1 MLVAVP
7 GDFDLV
13 KSRVDIVQLVGE
25 RVPLRKAGRAYK
37 GLCPFHSEKTP
48 SFTVDPDRRT
58 FKCFGCGEGGDVFD
72 WLIKTDG
79 VDKADAL
86 KVLAERAGVEL
97 TGGRPPEEREREK
110 RLLAAHEVAHFYFRQ
125 ALRGTPKGK
134 AAAEYVAGR
143 GITTASVEQFGIAY
157 APDLP
162 DGLLAYFRKKGYAD
176 EEIVATGLVVQ
187 TERGLLDRFRDRLI
201 VPIRDARGR
210 IIAFGGRAMRDD
222 QRGKYINSPQ
232 TLLFNKSGTL
242 YGLDAAKADARRQ
255 SEAVIVEG
263 YFDAIGCHQAG
274 ITNAVASMG
283 TALTEDQYRVL
294 DDLHIERAVVAFDG
308 DAAGQRS
315 AEARGRDLAR
325 IAQRA
330 SLRARKGTV
339 TARTGLGVYVTV
351 LPPDTD
357 PDVLARRDPAA
368 LRGII
373 GAAKPVL
380 EFVIDT
386 IAGRFTD
393 RLHNPDGR
401 RRFLAEALPLLAD
414 EPDALT
420 RELYLGTLSRLT
432 GLDQETLRTQV
443 ADPEIRL
450 SRGIRAADPRTPA
463 GPEGPAVP
471 EKKQTTS
478 LERYLMAQL
487 TKFPEE
493 AARLDLDLA
502 DLSDPDHRA
511 IYELLRTGH
520 TTADLPAHL
529 AATAATLSA
538 NALEPSSV
546 AAAGHEIEIV
556 ALRLREGNLRRHL
569 GDARAALARSDGDVG
584 AQDEEVNRLAH
595 DLEEVQRSLQR
606 QTVLRSGEQQE

>member
-1 MLVAVP
+1 MP

-25 RVPLRKAGRAYK
+25 RVALRKAGRAYK
-37 GLCPFHSEKTP
+37 GLCPFHAEKTP

-72 WLIKTDG
+72 WLIKNDG

-86 KVLAERAGVEL
+86 KLLAERAGVEL
-97 TGGRPPEEREREK
+97 TGGRPPAEREREK

-143 GITTASVEQFGIAY
+143 GITAESVEKFGIAY

-176 EEIVATGLVVQ
+176 EEIVSTGLVVE

-232 TLLFNKSGTL
+232 TVLFNKSGTL
-242 YGLDAAKADARRQ
+242 YALDAAKADARRQ

-274 ITNAVASMG
+274 LTNVVASMG

-330 SLRARKGTV
+330 SLRARKGRV

-351 LPPDTD
+351 LPAGTD
-357 PDVLARRDPAA
+357 PDELARRDPAA

-386 IAGRFTD
+386 IAGRFAG
-393 RLHNPDGR
+393 RLTNPDGR
-401 RRFLAEALPLLAD
+401 RRFLAESLPLLAD

-443 ADPEIRL
+443 
-450 SRGIRAADPRTPA
+450 
-463 GPEGPAVP
+463 
-471 EKKQTTS
+471 
-478 LERYLMAQL
+478 
-487 TKFPEE
+487 
-493 AARLDLDLA
+493 
-502 DLSDPDHRA
+502 SDPL
-511 IYELLRTGH
+511 IRT
-520 TTADLPAHL
+520 
-529 AATAATLSA
+529 S
-538 NALEPSSV
+538 
-546 AAAGHEIEIV
+546 
-556 ALRLREGNLRRHL
+556 
-569 GDARAALARSDGDVG
+569 
-584 AQDEEVNRLAH
+584 
-595 DLEEVQRSLQR
+595 
-606 QTVLRSGEQQE
+606 